1 MSSKDTEHSMNWE
14 KLICDILLKPISQFF
29 LRCMSDESCIY
40 ILICPNFEEFDLA
53 TIITRTVSI
62 EGMVLGFFLVFF
74 SS

>member
-29 LRCMSDESCIY
+29 FRCMSDESCIY

-53 TIITRTVSI
+53 AIITRTVSI
-62 EGMVLGFFLVFF
+62 EGMVFVWLVFF
-74 SS
+74 